1 MIHNM
6 IHRVNHSTG
15 ETQVLS
21 LHNRLTNLSHP
32 GIGNEEI
39 KAHLPTPRKRFSEIN
54 NLIIED
60 DDTLLSTK
68 NATYTEISLEVTKK
82 TTNQEGI
89 IHKTFQKI
97 VKKIS
102 NVLKGYKKIDKN
114 NT

>member
-6 IHRVNHSTG
+6 IYRVNHSTG

-39 KAHLPTPRKRFSEIN
+39 KAHLPTPGKRFSEIN
-54 NLIIED
+54 NLITED

-82 TTNQEGI
+82 QLIKRGLFI
-89 IHKTFQKI
+89 KPF
-97 VKKIS
+97 KK
-102 NVLKGYKKIDKN
+102 L
-114 NT
+114 

>member
-39 KAHLPTPRKRFSEIN
+39 KAHLPTPGKRFSEIN

-68 NATYTEISLEVTKK
+68 NKTRSDKKK
-82 TTNQEGI
+82 TYQEGI

>member
-32 GIGNEEI
+32 GIGKEEI

-82 TTNQEGI
+82 TTYQEGI

-102 NVLKGYKKIDKN
+102 NILKGYKKIDKN

>member
-1 MIHNM
+1 M

-21 LHNRLTNLSHP
+21 LHNRLTNLFHP

-39 KAHLPTPRKRFSEIN
+39 KAHLPTPGKRFSEIN

-82 TTNQEGI
+82 TTYQEGI
-89 IHKTFQKI
+89 IHKTFQKNC
-97 VKKIS
+97 KK
-102 NVLKGYKKIDKN
+102 NFKCLKGIQKN
-114 NT
+114 

>member
-6 IHRVNHSTG
+6 LHRVNHSTG

-39 KAHLPTPRKRFSEIN
+39 KAHLPTPGKRFSEIN

-82 TTNQEGI
+82 KLIKRGLFI
-89 IHKTFQKI
+89 KPFRK
-97 VKKIS
+97 
-102 NVLKGYKKIDKN
+102 L
-114 NT
+114 

>member
-6 IHRVNHSTG
+6 IYRVNHSTG

-39 KAHLPTPRKRFSEIN
+39 KAHLPTPGKRFSEIN
-54 NLIIED
+54 NLITED

-82 TTNQEGI
+82 QLIKRELFI
-89 IHKTFQKI
+89 KPF
-97 VKKIS
+97 KK
-102 NVLKGYKKIDKN
+102 L
-114 NT
+114 

>member
-6 IHRVNHSTG
+6 IYRVNHSTG

-39 KAHLPTPRKRFSEIN
+39 KAHLPTPGKRFSEIN
-54 NLIIED
+54 NLITED

-82 TTNQEGI
+82 QLIKRGLFI
-89 IHKTFQKI
+89 KPFRK
-97 VKKIS
+97 
-102 NVLKGYKKIDKN
+102 L
-114 NT
+114 